1 MNGKTAD
8 PEDCLFCRIGHHQA
22 PAEYVYEDDTVFV
35 IKDRFP
41 KAPIHLLVIPRRHID
56 RIDSL
61 GADDA
66 SLVLHLLEVVQL
78 MARRLQLQD
87 GYRVI
92 VNSGARGGQTIQ
104 HLHIHILAGSCLGP
118 GADRSL

>member
-1 MNGKTAD
+1 MNCETAD
-8 PEDCLFCRIGHHQA
+8 PEDCLFCRIGRHQA
-22 PAEYVYEDDTVFV
+22 TAEYVYEDDTVFV

-41 KAPIHLLVIPRRHID
+41 KAPVHLLVIPRQHID

-61 GADDA
+61 GVDDA
-66 SLVLHLLEVVQL
+66 KLVLHLLEVVQL

-87 GYRVI
+87 GYRIVI
-92 VNSGARGGQTIQ
+92 NSGARGGQTIQ

-118 GADRSL
+118 GADGSL

>member
-1 MNGKTAD
+1 MNCETTNR
-8 PEDCLFCRIGHHQA
+8 EDCLFCRIGRHQA
-22 PAEYVYEDDTVFV
+22 AAEFVYEDDTVFV
-35 IKDRFP
+35 INDRFP
-41 KAPIHLLVIPRRHID
+41 KAPVHLLVIPRQHID

-66 SLVLHLLEVVQL
+66 ELVLHLLEVVQL